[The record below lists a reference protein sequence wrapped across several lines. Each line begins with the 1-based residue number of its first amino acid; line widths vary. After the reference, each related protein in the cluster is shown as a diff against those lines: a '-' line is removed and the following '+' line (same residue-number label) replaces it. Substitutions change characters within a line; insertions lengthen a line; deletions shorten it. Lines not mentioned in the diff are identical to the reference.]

1 MKICVACGGT
11 GGHIFPGLAT
21 AQELQKRGHAVTIW
35 LAGRDVEAASIEG
48 WDGEILS
55 IRAAGFPSGISLRSI
70 GVALRLCGAIVA
82 SWWKMRRIRP
92 DVILGMGS
100 YASVGPVI
108 AAYLCG
114 IPVVLH
120 EANAVPGR
128 AISFLSRFAARIGIA
143 FPQAAP
149 HLDAEKVSLTGF
161 PLRSSLQQPAHKT
174 ADGFSVLVMGGSQGA
189 HIFNELLPP
198 ALEHLCAQGFSV
210 RVTHLAGMKDA
221 DAVRAQYRAAGVPAT
236 VHSFFGD
243 MASLYAAADFA
254 VARAGAATCTEL
266 AVCEVPALLIPL
278 PTSARN
284 HQALNAMAMAAD
296 GGMAMHLQS
305 DLTVDW
311 LAGYLKNLIVT
322 PGVLEDMRSRLSG
335 VMPGDG
341 AGRLATLVE
350 QAAADSRKET

>member
-149 HLDAEKVSLTGF
+149 HLDADKVSLTGF
-161 PLRSSLQQPAHKT
+161 PLRSSLQQPTHKP

-189 HIFNELLPP
+189 QIFNELLPP
-198 ALEHLCAQGFSV
+198 VLERLCAQGLSV

-221 DAVRAQYRAAGVPAT
+221 DAVSAQYRSAGVPAT

-266 AVCEVPALLIPL
+266 AL

-311 LAGYLKNLIVT
+311 LTGYLKNLIAT
-322 PGVLEDMRSRLSG
+322 PSVIEDMRSRLSG

-350 QAAADSRKET
+350 QTAADSRKES